1 MKTII
6 YKTKKFQI
14 YMKKNFSV
22 ISILFLL
29 VFIVNSYADS
39 NGIFIKAEDV
49 VPGTFGDD
57 EGSNDFAFPS
67 NLLINESLNVIN
79 EINSKILSTTKLSV
93 SDSLTYKGDEL
104 DDRYLNEKQKDSVN
118 SDMIIDKTISL
129 DDLADNS
136 VNSNKI
142 VNGAISS
149 DDIEDGTIK
158 LKDIST
164 DSLDD
169 TFALK
174 TDINK
179 LQDQIDTVLDDYSF
193 LVGGKHMRIEC
204 TKSGGKLQGNF
215 CKFSRSSCPSG
226 WSQYGSW
233 TKTKKKSGRIG
244 CKKKS
249 YNTGEHSFSNKAVES
264 VTISNSEHYGT
275 ATQCKGGCPCQW
287 RGKKTFK
294 ASVTEVGCY

>member
-1 MKTII
+1 
-6 YKTKKFQI
+6 
-14 YMKKNFSV
+14 MKKIFS
-22 ISILFLL
+22 IMSIIFLFI
-29 VFIVNSYADS
+29 FIINSYADS

-49 VPGTFGDD
+49 VPGKFGSD
-57 EGSNDFAFPS
+57 EGSSDFTFPN
-67 NLLINESLNVIN
+67 NLLINKDLNVIN
-79 EINSKILSTTKLSV
+79 KINSEILSTTSLSV
-93 SDSLTYKGDEL
+93 SNSLTYKGSEL
-104 DDRYLNEKQKDSVN
+104 DSRYLNERQEDSIS
-118 SDMIIDKTISL
+118 SDMIIDKTI
-129 DDLADNS
+129 
-136 VNSNKI
+136 
-142 VNGAISS
+142 
-149 DDIEDGTIK
+149 K
-158 LKDIST
+158 LEDIST
-164 DSLDD
+164 DSLSS

-174 TDINK
+174 TDIGGM
-179 LQDQIDTVLDDYSF
+179 QEQINTILDDYSF

-226 WSQYGSW
+226 WFQYGSW
-233 TKTKKKSGRIG
+233 TKTKKKSGTIG